1 MVAIISIFPTPQIQ
15 YSLAFMCTVCIL
27 AIWEPR
33 ELPVGSPNVILASV
47 QLYGRCVGRSSI
59 LCVSNWVLKYS
70 TGLHRVRWN
79 GCWHTS
85 STMSV
90 CIQSSTFGV
99 AHLATPAH
107 VSRHIL
113 CTVISLSNV
122 QIWYWSVYDHRAAV
136 LAYCQ
141 PCNLGIICNCVQ
153 ACQHVVVPSLEKPSC
168 LTGAL
173 VMYFL
178 SDFYI
183 IQL

>member
-15 YSLAFMCTVCIL
+15 YSLAFTCTVCIL
-27 AIWEPR
+27 AIWGPC
-33 ELPVGSPNVILASV
+33 ELLVGSPNAILASG
-47 QLYGRCVGRSSI
+47 QLYGQCVGRSSI

-70 TGLHRVRWN
+70 TGLHRVRWY
-79 GCWHTS
+79 GYWHTS
-85 STMSV
+85 SIMSV

-136 LAYCQ
+136 LVYCK
-141 PCNLGIICNCVQ
+141 PCNRGIICNCVQ
-153 ACQHVVVPSLEKPSC
+153 ACQHVAVPSLEKPSC